1 MEYNRKLAA
10 GFLLA
15 AISAV
20 TFSIK
25 GVLAKM
31 LYARGMDPATLLGA
45 RFAVAVPFFWLALW
59 LFPSSKVTR
68 RDAVALILSGLIG
81 FCGAAYADFYGL
93 LYVDATIERVIIY
106 TYPAVV
112 VLLSA
117 LFFGEKLTARKLFS
131 IALTYA
137 GLALTLRLFSS
148 GLRADLFGSALIFL
162 SALIYSFN
170 YIITEVL
177 GRRVSGVK
185 LSAYAATAAGAGF
198 IAVWHGDPMP
208 SGFEVWALLVVM
220 GVVSTFIPVLA
231 LALAIK
237 RIGASKSAL
246 VSFIGPVATALL
258 AYSLLGERMDGVQI
272 SGMCLVIIGVLI
284 ISTGKGRPKGGI

>member
-1 MEYNRKLAA
+1 MEYDRRLAA

-15 AISAV
+15 GISAV

-31 LYARGMDPATLLGA
+31 LYALGVDPATLLGA
-45 RFAVAVPFFWLALW
+45 RFAIAMPFFWAALW
-59 LFPSSKVTR
+59 LFPSPKVSR
-68 RDAVALILSGLIG
+68 RDAVALVLSGLFG

-93 LYVDATIERVIIY
+93 LYVDATLERVIIY

-112 VLLSA
+112 VLLGA
-117 LFFGEKLTARKLFS
+117 LFFGEKLTARKLLS
-131 IALTYA
+131 IALTYT
-137 GLALTLRLFSS
+137 GLALTLRLFAP
-148 GLRADLFGSALIFL
+148 GLRADLFGTALILL

-185 LSAYAATAAGAGF
+185 ISAYAATAAGGGF

-208 SGFEVWALLVVM
+208 AGIEVWALLVVM
-220 GVVSTFIPVLA
+220 GIVSTFIPVLA

-237 RIGASKSAL
+237 RIGASRSAL
-246 VSFIGPVATALL
+246 VSFIGPVSTALL
-258 AYSLLGERMDGVQI
+258 AYSLLGERMDRVQI
-272 SGMCLVIIGVLI
+272 AGMCLVIAGVLI
-284 ISTGKGRPKGGI
+284 ISTGKGTPKGGI